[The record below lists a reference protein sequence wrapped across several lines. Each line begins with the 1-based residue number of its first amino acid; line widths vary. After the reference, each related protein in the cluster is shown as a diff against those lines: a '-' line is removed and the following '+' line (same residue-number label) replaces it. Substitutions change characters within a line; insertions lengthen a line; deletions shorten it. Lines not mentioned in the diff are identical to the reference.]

1 MIQLKITGFTNVRAG
16 TLIFDEG
23 SEAAGYASESSYLK
37 YPCDSVARSQN
48 GAMSST
54 PVARPAWI
62 LAATILGSSLAFI
75 DGTVVN
81 VALPGIQHALNATV
95 ADAQWVV
102 ESYALLL
109 AALILLGG
117 AAGDFYGRRLVFIIG
132 VLLFA
137 AASAWCGLA
146 PDIRHL
152 IAARALQGMG
162 GAMLVPGS
170 LAIISAA
177 FPMAERGK
185 AIGTWSGFTGI
196 TAAIGPVLGGWLVQ
210 HLSWRWVFFINL
222 PIAAAVVVISLLFVP
237 ESCGEGAKRKLDII
251 GASLITLGLGL
262 LVFGMIE
269 APGTGWG
276 NPVAWGTATFG
287 ALAIALFL
295 WREGRT
301 DASLVPMRLFRSM
314 NFSGANLLTLLLY
327 AALGALLFFLPYNLI
342 QVQGY
347 TPTQAGAANLPLI
360 LILFFLSR
368 WAGGLVAHYGAKL
381 PLVIGPMI
389 AACGFLLFARP
400 GIGGDY
406 WTTYFPAMIVL
417 GLGMSG
423 VVAPLTTTVMD
434 SVSEHQ
440 AGVASGVNNAVS
452 RVASLLSIAVL
463 GMVAFHVFNHQLA
476 DKLDTSKLPAP
487 AKHSVLAQ
495 RNRLTQIEP
504 PSGLDTDQEQAL
516 KRWVDESFLSG
527 FRWVMVISA
536 GLAILSAFSAWRMI
550 EGNPS
555 RSTKNQ

>member
-1 MIQLKITGFTNVRAG
+1 MLV
-16 TLIFDEG
+16 
-23 SEAAGYASESSYLK
+23 AA
-37 YPCDSVARSQN
+37 
-48 GAMSST
+48 
-54 PVARPAWI
+54 
-62 LAATILGSSLAFI
+62 ILGSSLAFI

-81 VALPGIQHALNATV
+81 VALPSIQHGLNATV
-95 ADAQWVV
+95 SGAQWVV

-117 AAGDFYGRRLVFIIG
+117 TAGDFYGRRLIFTIGVFI
-132 VLLFA
+132 FA
-137 AASAWCGLA
+137 AASAWCGFA

-152 IAARALQGMG
+152 VAARALQGVG

-177 FPMAERGK
+177 FPTDQRGK

-210 HLSWRWVFFINL
+210 HFSWRWVFFINL
-222 PIAAAVVVISLLFVP
+222 PIAVAVVAISFLFVP
-237 ESCGEGAKRKLDII
+237 ESCGERGKGKLDIP
-251 GASLITLGLGL
+251 GAFLITLGLGL

-269 APGTGWG
+269 APGRGWT
-276 NPVAWGTATFG
+276 NPVAWATATVG
-287 ALAIALFL
+287 VLATTLFL
-295 WREGRT
+295 WREART
-301 DASLVPMRLFRSM
+301 DSPLVPLRLFRSM

-368 WAGGLVAHYGAKL
+368 WAGGLVARYGAKL
-381 PLVIGPMI
+381 PLVIGPVV
-389 AACGFLLFARP
+389 AACGFLLFAKP
-400 GIGGDY
+400 GIGGNY
-406 WTTYFPAMIVL
+406 WTTYFPAMVVL

-463 GMVAFHVFNHQLA
+463 GMVAFHVFNDQLA
-476 DKLDTSKLPAP
+476 EKLNASKLPEPKKQA
-487 AKHSVLAQ
+487 VLEQ

-504 PSGLDTDQEQAL
+504 PKGLNNDQQQVL
-516 KRWVDESFLSG
+516 KRSVDESFLSG

-536 GLAILSAFSAWRMI
+536 GLSLLSALSAWGMI
-550 EGNPS
+550 EGKPP
-555 RSTKNQ
+555 RSTKNM

>member
-1 MIQLKITGFTNVRAG
+1 VLV
-16 TLIFDEG
+16 
-23 SEAAGYASESSYLK
+23 AA
-37 YPCDSVARSQN
+37 
-48 GAMSST
+48 
-54 PVARPAWI
+54 
-62 LAATILGSSLAFI
+62 ILGSSLAFI

-81 VALPGIQHALNATV
+81 VALPSIQHGLNATV
-95 ADAQWVV
+95 SGAQWVV

-117 AAGDFYGRRLVFIIG
+117 TAGDFYGRRLIFTIGVFI
-132 VLLFA
+132 FA
-137 AASAWCGLA
+137 AASAWCGFA

-152 IAARALQGMG
+152 VAARALQGVG

-177 FPMAERGK
+177 FPTDQRGK

-210 HLSWRWVFFINL
+210 HFSWRWVFFINL
-222 PIAAAVVVISLLFVP
+222 PIAVAVVAISFLFVP
-237 ESCGEGAKRKLDII
+237 ESCGERGKGKLDIP
-251 GASLITLGLGL
+251 GAFLITLGLGL

-269 APGTGWG
+269 APGRGWT
-276 NPVAWGTATFG
+276 NPVAWATATVG
-287 ALAIALFL
+287 VLATTLFL
-295 WREGRT
+295 WREART
-301 DASLVPMRLFRSM
+301 DSPLVPLRLFRSM

-368 WAGGLVAHYGAKL
+368 WAGGLVARYGAKL
-381 PLVIGPMI
+381 PLVIGPVV
-389 AACGFLLFARP
+389 AACGFLLFAKP
-400 GIGGDY
+400 GIGGNY
-406 WTTYFPAMIVL
+406 WTTYFPAMVVL

-463 GMVAFHVFNHQLA
+463 GMVAFHVFNDQLA
-476 DKLDTSKLPAP
+476 EKLNASKLPEPKKQA
-487 AKHSVLAQ
+487 VLEQ

-504 PSGLDTDQEQAL
+504 PKGLNNDQQQVL
-516 KRWVDESFLSG
+516 KRSVDESFLSG

-536 GLAILSAFSAWRMI
+536 GLSLLSALSAWGMI
-550 EGNPS
+550 EGKPP
-555 RSTKNQ
+555 RSTKNM

>member
-1 MIQLKITGFTNVRAG
+1 VHSATDAM
-16 TLIFDEG
+16 
-23 SEAAGYASESSYLK
+23 ASG
-37 YPCDSVARSQN
+37 P
-48 GAMSST
+48 AMRT
-54 PVARPAWI
+54 TWV
-62 LAATILGSSLAFI
+62 LAAAILGSSLAFI

-81 VALPGIQHALNATV
+81 VALPSIQHALNAKV
-95 ADAQWVV
+95 SDAQWVV
-102 ESYALLL
+102 ESYALFL

-117 AAGDFYGRRLVFIIG
+117 AAGDFYGRRLIFTIG
-132 VLLFA
+132 VFLFA
-137 AASAWCGLA
+137 AASAWCGFA
-146 PDIRHL
+146 ADIRHL
-152 IAARALQGMG
+152 IAARALQGVG

-177 FPMAERGK
+177 FPTAQRGK

-210 HLSWRWVFFINL
+210 HFSWRWVFFINL
-222 PIAAAVVVISLLFVP
+222 PIAAAVILISLLFVP
-237 ESCGEGAKRKLDII
+237 ESCGEGSKHKLDIP
-251 GASLITLGLGL
+251 GVFLITLGLGL

-269 APGTGWG
+269 APGRGWT
-276 NPVAWGTATFG
+276 NPVVWTTATAG
-287 ALAIALFL
+287 VLAIALFL
-295 WREGRT
+295 WREART
-301 DASLVPMRLFRSM
+301 NAPLVPLRLFRSM

-342 QVQGY
+342 QVQGF

-381 PLVIGPMI
+381 PLVIGPVV
-389 AACGFLLFARP
+389 AACGFLLFAKP
-400 GIGGDY
+400 GIGGSY

-452 RVASLLSIAVL
+452 RIASLLSIAVL
-463 GMVAFHVFNHQLA
+463 GMVAFYVFNNQLA
-476 DKLDTSKLPAP
+476 QRLHSSTLTAP
-487 AKHSVLAQ
+487 AKHAVLEQ

-504 PSGLDTDQEQAL
+504 PEELNSNQQQVL
-516 KRWVDESFLSG
+516 KRSIDESFLSG
-527 FRWVMVISA
+527 FRWVMFISA
-536 GLAILSAFSAWRMI
+536 GLALLSALSAWSMI
-550 EGNPS
+550 EGKPLKPAK
-555 RSTKNQ
+555 TV

>member
-1 MIQLKITGFTNVRAG
+1 MHGG
-16 TLIFDEG
+16 
-23 SEAAGYASESSYLK
+23 
-37 YPCDSVARSQN
+37 
-48 GAMSST
+48 
-54 PVARPAWI
+54 WI
-62 LAATILGSSLAFI
+62 LAAAILGSSLAFI

-81 VALPGIQHALNATV
+81 VALPSIQHGLNATV
-95 ADAQWVV
+95 SGAQWVV
-102 ESYALLL
+102 ESYALFL

-117 AAGDFYGRRLVFIIG
+117 AAGDLYGRRLIFTIG
-132 VLLFA
+132 VFLFA
-137 AASAWCGLA
+137 AASAWCGFA

-152 IAARALQGMG
+152 IAARALQGVG

-177 FPMAERGK
+177 FPTDQRGK

-210 HLSWRWVFFINL
+210 HFSWRWVFFINL
-222 PIAAAVVVISLLFVP
+222 PIAVAVIAISFLFIP
-237 ESCGEGAKRKLDII
+237 ESCGERGKGKLDVP
-251 GASLITLGLGL
+251 GALLITLGLGL

-269 APGTGWG
+269 APSRGWT
-276 NPVAWGTATFG
+276 NPMAWGTTTIGVLATAF
-287 ALAIALFL
+287 FL
-295 WREGRT
+295 WREART
-301 DASLVPMRLFRSM
+301 DAPLVPLRLFRSM

-381 PLVIGPMI
+381 PLVIGPSV
-389 AACGFLLFARP
+389 AACGFLLFAKP
-400 GIGGDY
+400 GVGGNY
-406 WTTYFPAMIVL
+406 WTTYFPAMVVL

-452 RVASLLSIAVL
+452 RIASLLSIAVL
-463 GMVAFHVFNHQLA
+463 GMVAFHVFNDQLA
-476 DKLDTSKLPAP
+476 QKLNASKLPESMKQA
-487 AKHSVLAQ
+487 VLEQ
-495 RNRLTQIEP
+495 RSRLTQIEP
-504 PSGLDTDQEQAL
+504 PEGLNTLQQQGL
-516 KRWVDESFLSG
+516 KNSIDESFLSG
-527 FRWVMVISA
+527 FRWVMCISA
-536 GLAILSAFSAWRMI
+536 GLALLSAISAWTMI
-550 EGNPS
+550 EGKPPS
-555 RSTKNQ
+555 STKNM

>member
-1 MIQLKITGFTNVRAG
+1 
-16 TLIFDEG
+16 
-23 SEAAGYASESSYLK
+23 LK
-37 YPCDSVARSQN
+37 YPCDSLARSETVAIAS
-48 GAMSST
+48 GPT
-54 PVARPAWI
+54 PRTGWV
-62 LAATILGSSLAFI
+62 LTAAILGSSLAFI

-81 VALPGIQHALNATV
+81 VALPAIQHALNTTV
-95 ADAQWVV
+95 SGAQWVV

-117 AAGDFYGRRLVFIIG
+117 AAGDFYGRRLVFTIG
-132 VLLFA
+132 VFLFA
-137 AASAWCGLA
+137 AASAWCGFA
-146 PDIRHL
+146 ADIRHL
-152 IAARALQGMG
+152 IAARALQGVG

-177 FPMAERGK
+177 FPAAQRGK

-210 HLSWRWVFFINL
+210 HFSWRWVFFINL
-222 PIAAAVVVISLLFVP
+222 PIAAAVIVISLLFVP
-237 ESCGEGAKRKLDII
+237 ESSGESGNHKLDIS
-251 GASLITLGLGL
+251 GALLITLGLGF

-269 APGTGWG
+269 APGLGWA
-276 NPVAWGTATFG
+276 NPVTWGTETAGVF
-287 ALAIALFL
+287 AIALFL
-295 WREGRT
+295 WREAST
-301 DASLVPMRLFRSM
+301 DAPLIPLRLFRSM

-342 QVQGY
+342 QVQGF

-381 PLVIGPMI
+381 PLVIGPI
-389 AACGFLLFARP
+389 VAACGFLLFARP
-400 GIGGDY
+400 GIGGNY

-434 SVSEHQ
+434 SVGERQ

-463 GMVAFHVFNHQLA
+463 GMLAFHVFNTQLENRLNA
-476 DKLDTSKLPAP
+476 ARLAEP
-487 AKHSVLAQ
+487 AKHAVLEQ

-504 PSGLDTDQEQAL
+504 PGGLNADQQHAL
-516 KRWVDESFLSG
+516 KQSIDESFLAA

-536 GLAILSAFSAWRMI
+536 GLALLSAVSARSMI
-550 EGNPS
+550 QGNP
-555 RSTKNQ
+555 RKP

>member
-1 MIQLKITGFTNVRAG
+1 M
-16 TLIFDEG
+16 
-23 SEAAGYASESSYLK
+23 EAAASSLPGVEYLK
-37 YPCDSVARSQN
+37 YPCESFAHSES
-48 GAMSST
+48 GSIASGPTLHSG
-54 PVARPAWI
+54 WI
-62 LAATILGSSLAFI
+62 LATAILGSSLAFI

-81 VALPGIQHALNATV
+81 VALPSIQHGLNATV
-95 ADAQWVV
+95 SGAQWVV

-117 AAGDFYGRRLVFIIG
+117 AAGDLYGRRLIFMIG
-132 VLLFA
+132 VTLFA
-137 AASAWCGLA
+137 ATSVWCGFA

-152 IAARALQGMG
+152 IAARALQGVG

-177 FPMAERGK
+177 FPTDQRGK

-210 HLSWRWVFFINL
+210 HFSWRWVFFINL
-222 PIAAAVVVISLLFVP
+222 PVAVVVITISFLFVP
-237 ESCGEGAKRKLDII
+237 ESCGENGNRKLDIP
-251 GASLITLGLGL
+251 GAFLITLGLGL
-262 LVFGMIE
+262 LVFAMIE
-269 APGTGWG
+269 APSHGWTD
-276 NPVAWGTATFG
+276 PRAWATTTLG
-287 ALAIALFL
+287 VLATVSFL
-295 WREGRT
+295 WREAKT
-301 DASLVPMRLFRSM
+301 DAPLVPLRLFHSM

-368 WAGGLVAHYGAKL
+368 WAGGLVARYGAKL
-381 PLVIGPMI
+381 PLVIGPI
-389 AACGFLLFARP
+389 VAACGFLLFARP
-400 GIGGDY
+400 GIAGNY

-463 GMVAFHVFNHQLA
+463 GMVAFHIFNDQLA
-476 DKLDTSKLPAP
+476 DKLNASGLSDPMKET
-487 AKHSVLAQ
+487 VLEQ
-495 RNRLTQIEP
+495 RNRLTQIEAP
-504 PSGLDTDQEQAL
+504 KGLNSDQRQVL
-516 KRWVDESFLSG
+516 KHSIDESFISG
-527 FRWVMVISA
+527 FKWVMCISA
-536 GLAILSAFSAWRMI
+536 GLALLSAVSAWGMI
-550 EGNPS
+550 EGKRP
-555 RSTKNQ
+555 RPTKNT

>member
-1 MIQLKITGFTNVRAG
+1 MLPA
-16 TLIFDEG
+16 
-23 SEAAGYASESSYLK
+23 
-37 YPCDSVARSQN
+37 
-48 GAMSST
+48 
-54 PVARPAWI
+54 PVARPAWV

-81 VALPGIQHALNATV
+81 VALPSIQHALSATV
-95 ADAQWVV
+95 AGAQWVV
-102 ESYALLL
+102 ESYALFL

-117 AAGDFYGRRLVFIIG
+117 AAGDFYGRRLVFTIG
-132 VLLFA
+132 VFLFA
-137 AASAWCGLA
+137 AASAWCGFA

-152 IAARALQGMG
+152 ILARALQGVG

-170 LAIISAA
+170 LAIISAT
-177 FPMAERGK
+177 FPTDQRGK

-222 PIAAAVVVISLLFVP
+222 PIAAAVIAISLLFVP
-237 ESCGEGAKRKLDII
+237 ESCGEAGKHKLDIP
-251 GASLITLGLGL
+251 GALLITLGLGL

-269 APGTGWG
+269 APGLGWT
-276 NPVAWGTATFG
+276 NPGSWGTTAAGVIAT
-287 ALAIALFL
+287 AVFL
-295 WREGRT
+295 WREANT
-301 DASLVPMRLFRSM
+301 DAPLLPLQLFQSK

-342 QVQGY
+342 QVQSY

-368 WAGGLVAHYGAKL
+368 WAGGLVARYGAKL
-381 PLVIGPMI
+381 PLVIGPVVV
-389 AACGFLLFARP
+389 ACGFLLFARP
-400 GIGGDY
+400 GISGTY
-406 WTTYFPAMIVL
+406 WTTYFPAMVVL

-423 VVAPLTTTVMD
+423 VVAPLTTTVMN
-434 SVSEHQ
+434 SVRESQ

-463 GMVAFHVFNHQLA
+463 GMVAFQVFNNQLA
-476 DKLDTSKLPAP
+476 EKLDASKLSSPARH
-487 AKHSVLAQ
+487 AVLEQ

-504 PSGLDTDQEQAL
+504 PKALDTDQQHEL
-516 KRWVDESFLSG
+516 KRAIDESFLSG

-536 GLAILSAFSAWRMI
+536 GLALASAFSAWSMI

-555 RSTKNQ
+555 KTAKNL

>member
-1 MIQLKITGFTNVRAG
+1 MHRGWV
-16 TLIFDEG
+16 
-23 SEAAGYASESSYLK
+23 
-37 YPCDSVARSQN
+37 
-48 GAMSST
+48 
-54 PVARPAWI
+54 

-81 VALPGIQHALNATV
+81 VALPSIQHGLNATV
-95 ADAQWVV
+95 SGAQWVV
-102 ESYALLL
+102 ESYALFL

-117 AAGDFYGRRLVFIIG
+117 AAGDFYGRRFVFIIG
-132 VLLFA
+132 VSLFA
-137 AASAWCGLA
+137 AASAWCGFA

-152 IAARALQGMG
+152 ILARALQGVG
-162 GAMLVPGS
+162 GALLVPGS

-177 FPMAERGK
+177 FPAAERGK

-210 HLSWRWVFFINL
+210 HFSWRWVFFINL
-222 PIAAAVVVISLLFVP
+222 PIAAAVIMISLLFVP
-237 ESCGEGAKRKLDII
+237 ESCGEGGKRRLDLP
-251 GASLITLGLGL
+251 GAFLITLGLGL

-269 APGTGWG
+269 APARGWT
-276 NPVAWGTATFG
+276 NPETWGTSVAG
-287 ALAIALFL
+287 VIAIGLFL
-295 WREGRT
+295 WREAAT
-301 DASLVPMRLFRSM
+301 DNPLLPLRLFQSR
-314 NFSGANLLTLLLY
+314 NFTGANLLTLLLY

-342 QVQGY
+342 QVQGF

-381 PLVIGPMI
+381 PLVIGPI
-389 AACGFLLFARP
+389 VAACGFLLFATP
-400 GIGGDY
+400 GIGGSY

-434 SVSEHQ
+434 SVAEGQ

-463 GMVAFHVFNHQLA
+463 GMVAFHVFNTQLA
-476 DKLDTSKLPAP
+476 QRLDAVKLAAP
-487 AKHSVLAQ
+487 VKNAVLEQ

-504 PSGLDTDQEQAL
+504 PKELSSDQQQVL
-516 KRWVDESFLSG
+516 KRSIDESFLAG
-527 FRWVMVISA
+527 FRWVMLISA
-536 GLAILSAFSAWRMI
+536 GLALLSAVSAWSMI
-550 EGNPS
+550 AGKPS
-555 RSTKNQ
+555 KGAKND

>member
-1 MIQLKITGFTNVRAG
+1 MPSA
-16 TLIFDEG
+16 
-23 SEAAGYASESSYLK
+23 
-37 YPCDSVARSQN
+37 
-48 GAMSST
+48 
-54 PVARPAWI
+54 PVARPGWI
-62 LAATILGSSLAFI
+62 LAATILGTSLAFI

-81 VALPGIQHALNATV
+81 VALPSIQRGLDATV
-95 ADAQWVV
+95 SGAQWVV
-102 ESYALLL
+102 ESYALFL

-117 AAGDFYGRRLVFIIG
+117 AAGDFYGRRLIFTIG
-132 VLLFA
+132 VFLFA

-152 IAARALQGMG
+152 IAARALQGVG

-170 LAIISAA
+170 LAIISAT
-177 FPMAERGK
+177 FPTAERGK

-222 PIAAAVVVISLLFVP
+222 PIAAAVIVISLLFVP
-237 ESCGEGAKRKLDII
+237 ESCGEGAKRKLDLP
-251 GASLITLGLGL
+251 GALLITLGLGL
-262 LVFGMIE
+262 FVFGMIE
-269 APGTGWG
+269 APGLGWV
-276 NPVAWGTATFG
+276 NPESWGTTVAG
-287 ALAIALFL
+287 AFAIAVFL
-295 WREGRT
+295 WRESHT
-301 DASLVPMRLFRSM
+301 DAPLLPLQLFQSK

-381 PLVIGPMI
+381 PLVIGPVF
-389 AACGFLLFARP
+389 AACGFLLFAKP
-400 GIGGDY
+400 GIGGSY
-406 WTTYFPAMIVL
+406 WTTYFPAMVVL

-434 SVSEHQ
+434 SVGESQ

-463 GMVAFHVFNHQLA
+463 GMVAFHVFNIQLA
-476 DKLDTSKLPAP
+476 QKLDTSKLPPTVRHA
-487 AKHSVLAQ
+487 VLEQ

-504 PSGLDTDQEQAL
+504 PRGIAADQQQTLRRSIA
-516 KRWVDESFLSG
+516 ESFLSG
-527 FRWVMVISA
+527 FRWVMCISA
-536 GLAILSAFSAWRMI
+536 GLALFSAASAWSMI
-550 EGNPS
+550 EGKS
-555 RSTKNQ
+555 RQPAKAR